1 MTESAARSRP
11 LRLSAMTGL
20 FLQECVALFGQSI
33 EFFALLRDTIGIAFL
48 GLATGGTCCLFHQL
62 PEIVFKYRDA
72 VVEFGPR

>member
-33 EFFALLRDTIGIAFL
+33 EFFALLRDTISSTFL
-48 GLATGGTCCLFHQL
+48 GLATGGTRGLFHQL
-62 PEIVFKYRDA
+62 PEIAFKYRDA

>member
-11 LRLSAMTGL
+11 APARHDRAI
-20 FLQECVALFGQSI
+20 ALFGQSI
-33 EFFALLRDTIGIAFL
+33 ELFALLRDAIGIAFL
-48 GLATGGTCCLFHQL
+48 GLATGGTRCLFHQL